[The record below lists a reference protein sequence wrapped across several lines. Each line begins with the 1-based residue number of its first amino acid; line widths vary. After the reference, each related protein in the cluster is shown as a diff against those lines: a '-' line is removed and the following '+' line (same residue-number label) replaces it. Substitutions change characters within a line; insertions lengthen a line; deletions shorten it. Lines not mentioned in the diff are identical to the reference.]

1 MRSFAVTETES
12 EPLFNSDHAIDIEL
26 WSVTCIDENDL
37 QFDCKIDI
45 TNNITAL
52 VPGPQYD
59 MGGKGSPRCQHVVT
73 DVSCASSFTCS
84 REGGF
89 MCSQGPEDL

>member
-1 MRSFAVTETES
+1 MHSTYIPTKQNAVFFVATVTES
-12 EPLFNSDHAIDIEL
+12 EPLYNSDYAIDIEL

-52 VPGPQYD
+52 VPSPLYD
-59 MGGKGSPRCQHVVT
+59 MGGKGPPRCQHVVT
-73 DVSCASSFTCS
+73 DVSCTS
-84 REGGF
+84 
-89 MCSQGPEDL
+89 